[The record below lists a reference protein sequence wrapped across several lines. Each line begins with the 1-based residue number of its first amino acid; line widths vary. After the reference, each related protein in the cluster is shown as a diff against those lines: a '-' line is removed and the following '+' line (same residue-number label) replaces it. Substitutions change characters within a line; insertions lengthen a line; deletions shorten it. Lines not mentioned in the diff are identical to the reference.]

1 MQMLNPEVRPLVNMA
16 DRPPS
21 HEFGH
26 PLGILTILDH
36 NVVRLS
42 CRKRGEMGVDQG
54 IQQQERLV
62 QDA

>member
-1 MQMLNPEVRPLVNMA
+1 MQMFHPEVRPLVNMA

-26 PLGILTILDH
+26 PLGTLAILD
-36 NVVRLS
+36 NDVVCLS

-54 IQQQERLV
+54 IPQQERLV
-62 QDA
+62 